1 MDSLVETIGKIP
13 FRLTMQAFSR
23 KPDTKALTRYF
34 ERIRDTFQ
42 KHTPA
47 IMIGEHIGSGG
58 FADVFKAASNYDGIT
73 DFAIKILRAD
83 LLTVRKGN
91 GSSPQEEEMRV
102 KDMKKRFT
110 NESYVQWDLS
120 KSLSDTVSRSVVK
133 VFDFGEFD
141 NRNNF
146 RFILMEQMG
155 LTLRNFLNDGKNTA
169 ETRDML
175 LFKTRLMLTIAEM
188 VSNVHTEGIFHR
200 DIKPENILFPRS
212 FILPDFGAG
221 DPGRRGGAKKIE
233 VKLADFGTVRWVKS
247 YTSKYDGMI
256 IGSQF
261 YMSPEQIYNPENLDQ
276 RTDIYSF
283 GIVAYELLYGAHPK
297 SVNKNTTNVLSKLAG
312 EKPVARTPPRGFE
325 DLNEIVIKCMG
336 NIQERYQSMEHVVTD
351 LRAFYER
358 AAGQGPKGPPQCL

>member
-1 MDSLVETIGKIP
+1 MDSLVERIGKIP
-13 FRLTMQAFSR
+13 YRLTMRVFSR
-23 KPDTKALTRYF
+23 PSDAASLNRYF
-34 ERIRDTFQ
+34 DRIRATFK
-42 KHTPA
+42 KHKPP
-47 IMIGEHIGSGG
+47 IVIGEHIGSGG
-58 FADVFKAASNYDGIT
+58 FADVFKAASSYDGVT
-73 DFAIKILRAD
+73 DFAIKILRTD

-91 GSSPQEEEMRV
+91 GSDPQEEEMRV

-141 NRNNF
+141 NKNNF

-155 LTLRNFLNDGKNTA
+155 STLRNFLNGRKNISD
-169 ETRDML
+169 TRDMQ

-188 VSNVHTEGIFHR
+188 ISNVHTEGIFHR

-212 FILPDFGAG
+212 FTLPDPGGGA
-221 DPGRRGGAKKIE
+221 GRRGSAKKIE

-247 YTSKYDGMI
+247 YTSDYDGMI

-283 GIVAYELLYGAHPK
+283 GIVCYELLYGAHPK
-297 SVNKNTTNVLSKLAG
+297 SVNKNTTNVLVKLAR
-312 EKPVARTPPRGFE
+312 EKPVVKTPPRGFE
-325 DLNEIVIKCMG
+325 ELHEIVVKCMG
-336 NIQERYQSMEHVVTD
+336 SIRERYQSMEHVVTD
-351 LRAFYER
+351 LRTFYER
-358 AAGQGPKGPPQCL
+358 AAG

>member
-34 ERIRDTFQ
+34 ERIRETFK

-47 IMIGEHIGSGG
+47 IAIGEHIGSGG
-58 FADVFKAASNYDGIT
+58 FADVFKAASNYDGVT
-73 DFAIKILRAD
+73 DFAIKILRTD
-83 LLTVRKGN
+83 LLTVSKGN
-91 GSSPQEEEMRV
+91 GNDPQEEEMRV

-155 LTLRNFLNDGKNTA
+155 LTLRNFLNNRKIMVD
-169 ETRDML
+169 TRDML
-175 LFKTRLMLTIAEM
+175 LYKTRLMLTIAEM
-188 VSNVHTEGIFHR
+188 ISNVHTEGIFHR

-212 FILPDFGAG
+212 FTLPDLGGSDAW
-221 DPGRRGGAKKIE
+221 GRGSAKKIE
-233 VKLADFGTVRWVKS
+233 VKLADFGTVRWVRS
-247 YTSKYDGMI
+247 YTSKYDGVI

-283 GIVAYELLYGAHPK
+283 GTVCYELLYGAHPK
-297 SVNKNTTNVLSKLAG
+297 SISKNTTNVLSKLAR
-312 EKPVARTPPRGFE
+312 EKPIVKTPPRGFE
-325 DLNEIVIKCMG
+325 ELSEIVVKCMG
-336 NIQERYQSMEHVVTD
+336 SIRERYQSMEHVVTD
-351 LRAFYER
+351 LRTFYER
-358 AAGQGPKGPPQCL
+358 VAG